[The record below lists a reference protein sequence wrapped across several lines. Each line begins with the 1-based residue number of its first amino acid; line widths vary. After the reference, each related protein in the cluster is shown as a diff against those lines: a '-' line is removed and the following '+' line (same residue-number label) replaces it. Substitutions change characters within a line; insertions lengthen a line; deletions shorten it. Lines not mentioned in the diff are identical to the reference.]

1 MNLTYQIVLVQE
13 DDKWWAY
20 IPELP
25 GVFGLGD
32 SEEDAK
38 QDIRAALK
46 LYLDDVKE
54 EGKPLPM
61 PHVRRLET
69 SQIDVAVSS

>member
-20 IPELP
+20 IPELS

-38 QDIRAALK
+38 QDIRAALE

-54 EGKPLPM
+54 EGKPLPL